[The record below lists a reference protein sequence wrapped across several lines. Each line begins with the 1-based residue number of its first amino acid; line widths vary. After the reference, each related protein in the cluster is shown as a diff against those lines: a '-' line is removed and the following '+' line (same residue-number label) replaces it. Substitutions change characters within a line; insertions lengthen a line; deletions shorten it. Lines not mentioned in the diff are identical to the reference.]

1 MGKKTG
7 LSIGTET
14 TIKVKQW
21 LTAVQRELGPAL
33 ESNNNEF
40 DEKVRQEL
48 DDNPALEKVE
58 DNDNDINTKDED
70 GRDFTDDIRPNSGDD
85 DDDAAYRSR
94 QRNARNSGP
103 DDDDDSPRHE
113 VVAEKSLAD
122 DLMEQMGEQRLT
134 DRQRVIA
141 QYVIG
146 SLSDDGY
153 LKSSSMDIA
162 DDITFNSGLDIE
174 VDDDEVEAV
183 TQMLRRLDPPGIGAR
198 DLRDCLLLQLRRLP
212 KSAATELA
220 TGIVGKLC
228 DGQCSQLAKPDRV
241 SRIAKATGRSA
252 AEVEQAMGVIVK
264 LNPKPGNAYSGSA
277 RDIQQQQ
284 ISPDFIVE
292 VDDHDKVTITL
303 TNSIPE
309 LQVSESYQSSADYFK
324 GHKPR
329 STQEADQAK
338 LVKQQSIRAMTFIEV
353 VKRRQHTLF
362 NVMKS
367 IASRQHGYILS
378 GDDADLQPMTLKDVA
393 ADTGLDVSV
402 VSRACNGKY
411 ASMPWGIKSLKSFF
425 SEGIKTSDGGTAS
438 ARVVQSA
445 LRQIVDGE
453 DKAAP
458 MSDEELSRQ
467 LKERGYSI
475 ARRTVSKY
483 RELLKIPSANMR
495 RKA

>member
-1 MGKKTG
+1 MGRKNG
-7 LSIGTET
+7 LTIGTET
-14 TIKVKQW
+14 AIKTKTW
-21 LTAVQRELGPAL
+21 LSQVQRELGPAL

-40 DEKVRQEL
+40 DERVKQEL

-70 GRDFTDDIRPNSGDD
+70 GRDFTDDIRPGSDD

-94 QRNARNSGP
+94 ERNARNRGL

-122 DLMEQMGEQRLT
+122 DLMEQMGEQPLT

-146 SLSDDGY
+146 SLTDDGY

-162 DDITFNSGLDIE
+162 DDITFNSGLNIE

-183 TQMLRRLDPPGIGAR
+183 TRMLRRLDPPGIGAR
-198 DLRDCLLLQLRRLP
+198 DLRDCLLLQLRRRP
-212 KSAATELA
+212 KSASVDLA
-220 TGIVGKLC
+220 THIVDKLC

-252 AEVEQAMGVIVK
+252 DEVQQALVAIAK

-277 RDIQQQQ
+277 SEIQQQQ

-292 VDDHDKVTITL
+292 VDDDDNVTITL

-324 GHKPR
+324 NHKPR
-329 STQEADQAK
+329 SSREEDEAK
-338 LVKQQSIRAMTFIEV
+338 VVKQQSMRASTFIEV
-353 VKRRQHTLF
+353 VKRRQTTLF
-362 NVMKS
+362 NVMRS
-367 IASRQHGYILS
+367 IASRQHNYILS
-378 GDDADLQPMTLKDVA
+378 GDYADLSPMTLKDVA
-393 ADTGLDVSV
+393 ADTGLDMSV

-411 ASMPWGIKSLKSFF
+411 VSMPWGIRSLKSFF
-425 SEGIKTSDGGTAS
+425 SEGIKTSDGGTVS
-438 ARVVQSA
+438 AREVQSA
-445 LRQIVDGE
+445 LQQIVDGE

>member
-7 LSIGTET
+7 LAIGTET
-14 TIKVKQW
+14 TIKTKPW

-40 DEKVRQEL
+40 DDKVKQEL

-58 DNDNDINTKDED
+58 NDNNDINTKDED
-70 GRDFTDDIRPNSGDD
+70 GRDFTDDIRPNSDD

-94 QRNARNSGP
+94 QRNARNDSP
-103 DDDDDSPRHE
+103 DDADDSPRHE

-146 SLSDDGY
+146 SLTDDGY
-153 LKSSSMDIA
+153 LKTSSMDIA

-183 TQMLRRLDPPGIGAR
+183 AQMLRRLDPPGIGAH

-212 KSAATELA
+212 RQPAVGFATDILENM
-220 TGIVGKLC
+220 C
-228 DGQCSQLAKPDRV
+228 DGQCSLLAKPDRV
-241 SRIAKATGRSA
+241 SRIAKITGRSA
-252 AEVEQAMGVIVK
+252 ADVERAMGIITK
-264 LNPKPGNAYSGSA
+264 LNPKPGNAYGVSA
-277 RDIQQQQ
+277 SDARQQQ

-324 GHKPR
+324 CHKPR
-329 STQEADQAK
+329 SAQEADEAK
-338 LVKQQSIRAMTFIEV
+338 LVKQQSMRAMTFIEV

-378 GDDADLQPMTLKDVA
+378 GDYADLRPMTLKDVA
-393 ADTGLDVSV
+393 ADTGLDMSV
-402 VSRACNGKY
+402 VSRACNNKY

-425 SEGIKTSDGGTAS
+425 SEGIKTSDGGTVS
-438 ARVVQSA
+438 AREVQSA
-445 LRQIVDGE
+445 LQQIVDGE
-453 DKAAP
+453 DKSAP
-458 MSDEELSRQ
+458 MSDEELSQQ